1 MNKDDKD
8 SSVGWSYSGKEEEWD
23 AFDRRMTRYMRN
35 KLDSFGEKMWQGQ
48 IGNVEDFTKS
58 ELQNH
63 VLSVYNSLRVTKP
76 KEAKEL
82 WKKGSDF
89 FKKSWHVAW
98 LGRQA
103 NLMVDH
109 IEDHA
114 DGQVVVE
121 VVNFS
126 GDKKAIRQHL
136 YDQFG
141 AGSGGDIHT
150 QELEY
155 EKGLPDG
162 GGVAFKPAADITA
175 KLRLLE
181 GRRIYFWKMC
191 EPSKRKSYIFCQE
204 SKLVRIVLEHIN
216 EDYKACI
223 NRLLDYVKVQK
234 LVEKASQKK
243 ISKKSVPST
252 ITQLDRSFNDDWL
265 PSWKDMN
272 VMS

>member
-1 MNKDDKD
+1 MTKEEKS
-8 SSVGWSYSGKEEEWD
+8 SSVDWTYNGKEEEWD
-23 AFDRRMTRYMRN
+23 TFDRRMTRHMRN
-35 KLDSFGEKMWQGQ
+35 KLDLFGEKLWQGQ
-48 IGNVEDFTKS
+48 IGNVADFTS
-58 ELQNH
+58 TELQEH
-63 VLSVYNSLRVTKP
+63 VLSVYNSLTVTKP

-103 NLMVDH
+103 NLMVDY

-114 DGQVVVE
+114 EGQAEVE
-121 VVNFS
+121 VVNFN
-126 GDKKAIRQHL
+126 GDKKMIRQHL

-141 AGSGGDIHT
+141 SGSGSDIHT

-162 GGVAFKPAADITA
+162 NGVAFKPGADITA

-191 EPSKRKSYIFCQE
+191 EPSKIKSYVFCHE
-204 SKLVRIVLEHIN
+204 PKLVRIVLEHIN
-216 EDYKACI
+216 EDYK
-223 NRLLDYVKVQK
+223 
-234 LVEKASQKK
+234 S
-243 ISKKSVPST
+243 
-252 ITQLDRSFNDDWL
+252 
-265 PSWKDMN
+265 
-272 VMS
+272 